1 MKRMDELKKMN
12 AAQLDDELILMT
24 KKIQSMMGEDD
35 KVDANVV
42 LDVMGQI
49 LYTVRVAKLAGAK
62 GVLEYAQKEAE
73 GKNVC

>member
-1 MKRMDELKKMN
+1 MKRMDELKKMDS
-12 AAQLDDELILMT
+12 AQLDDELIAMVH
-24 KKIQSMMGEDD
+24 KIQSMMSKDE
-35 KVDANVV
+35 KVDCNVT

-62 GVLEYAQKEAE
+62 GVLEYAQKEAK

>member
-1 MKRMDELKKMN
+1 MKRMDELKKMD
-12 AAQLDDELILMT
+12 AAQLDDELILMA
-24 KKIQSMMGEDD
+24 KVIQTMMSEDG
-35 KVDANVV
+35 KVDSNVT

>member
-62 GVLEYAQKEAE
+62 GVLEYAQKQAE

>member
-49 LYTVRVAKLAGAK
+49 LYTVIVAKLAGAK
-62 GVLEYAQKEAE
+62 GVLEYAQKQAV

>member
-1 MKRMDELKKMN
+1 MKRMDELKKLD
-12 AAQLDDELILMT
+12 ADQLDDELILMI
-24 KKIQSMMGEDD
+24 KVIQTMMSEDG
-35 KVDANVV
+35 KVDSNVA

-62 GVLEYAQKEAE
+62 GVLEYAQKQAE

>member
-62 GVLEYAQKEAE
+62 GVLEYAQKQAV

>member
-1 MKRMDELKKMN
+1 MKRMDELKKLD
-12 AAQLDDELILMT
+12 AAQLDDELILMI
-24 KKIQSMMGEDD
+24 KVIQTMMSEDG
-35 KVDANVV
+35 KVDSNVA

>member
-1 MKRMDELKKMN
+1 MKRMDELKKMD
-12 AAQLDDELILMT
+12 AAQLDDELIVMVQ
-24 KKIQSMMGEDD
+24 KIQSMIDEDK

-42 LDVMGQI
+42 LDVMGQV

-62 GVLEYAQKEAE
+62 GAIECVKKRLY